1 MKMEHACELFTD
13 CLPRRLP
20 ARSDDFRTASRG
32 YTLLVAATCITQ
44 WRAGW
49 ATAKPLTL
57 RATLLLSAACLVA
70 LLCVRSAK
78 GLLTPPF
85 FVFLD
90 RHGEFFTIS
99 TRFRTSWLHVVC
111 VGDTTD
117 ALFTSRWRRRAAI
130 ERRTRA
136 ARGGGGGWRRG
147 RRWPGARRRRRR
159 PAVGGMRAA
168 VPGAAL
174 LAAADAAL
182 AALLVAPCVVATWR
196 GSWGLLDAARL
207 PWWASLGAGQAGQ
220 LLAALLQPAGALPA
234 AGPALWAALLAARL
248 YTAALAGCCVAA
260 WRGAW
265 MLLDEHGGGD
275 DVAHVAASAG
285 ASVAALA
292 ALRSLR
298 NVAAPPCALAT
309 DHIDAYF
316 VVPTLFRLD
325 RSQHGVLWVLD
336 CAFSVLVV
344 GNLIVFTWR
353 GVWTLLDLYLYPD
366 DQLWSA
372 IASLV
377 LGYGVVLVAFA
388 LQLPLSLA
396 VGRLQ
401 GSWRL
406 LVADLYHL
414 VSFFGTVN
422 VWRGVWNVLEIFL
435 LEEYPELGC
444 WVCATLPLLLLML
457 LGCGNS
463 VLVRGVFIDG
473 EEPGGR
479 CIIFPCKYLRA
490 YLQDRKQKKREKRR
504 QQLAE
509 QMVNSANHATSL
521 PTFVNPP
528 ETTL

>member
-1 MKMEHACELFTD
+1 
-13 CLPRRLP
+13 
-20 ARSDDFRTASRG
+20 
-32 YTLLVAATCITQ
+32 
-44 WRAGW
+44 
-49 ATAKPLTL
+49 
-57 RATLLLSAACLVA
+57 
-70 LLCVRSAK
+70 
-78 GLLTPPF
+78 
-85 FVFLD
+85 
-90 RHGEFFTIS
+90 
-99 TRFRTSWLHVVC
+99 
-111 VGDTTD
+111 
-117 ALFTSRWRRRAAI
+117 
-130 ERRTRA
+130 
-136 ARGGGGGWRRG
+136 
-147 RRWPGARRRRRR
+147 
-159 PAVGGMRAA
+159 MRAA

-196 GSWGLLDAARL
+196 GSWGLLDVARL

-220 LLAALLQPAGALPA
+220 LLAALLQPGGPLPA

-285 ASVAALA
+285 ASIAALA

-309 DHIDAYF
+309 DHLDAYF

-401 GSWRL
+401 GASRL
-406 LVADLYHL
+406 LAADLYHL

-444 WVCATLPLLLLML
+444 WVCATLPLFLLML

>member
-1 MKMEHACELFTD
+1 MASKSVPRKVILGCVWTAMSVPASDMWKETRVAAGTEPLCRQQQAWPTSAASREKRKASAQDVLAAPLWQEHQPAAAADEKWSASCEDPAAQPLWQEQGQGQVPAEYLQLQRRRGRRGRLPGRLLAVADALLASLVIAPLVVTTWVGVWTLEETHQLPAVPCFLAALAVHLTLALIQD
-13 CLPRRLP
+13 YLPRRLP

-32 YTLLVAATCITQ
+32 YTLLLAVMCITQ
-44 WRAGW
+44 WRSGW
-49 ATAKPLTL
+49 ATAKPLDL
-57 RATLLLSAACLVA
+57 RATLLLSAVCLVA
-70 LLCVRSAK
+70 LLCVRSTK

-90 RHGEFFTIS
+90 RHGEFFAIS
-99 TRFRTSWLHVVC
+99 TRFRTS
-111 VGDTTD
+111 
-117 ALFTSRWRRRAAI
+117 
-130 ERRTRA
+130 
-136 ARGGGGGWRRG
+136 
-147 RRWPGARRRRRR
+147 
-159 PAVGGMRAA
+159 
-168 VPGAAL
+168 
-174 LAAADAAL
+174 
-182 AALLVAPCVVATWR
+182 
-196 GSWGLLDAARL
+196 
-207 PWWASLGAGQAGQ
+207 
-220 LLAALLQPAGALPA
+220 
-234 AGPALWAALLAARL
+234 
-248 YTAALAGCCVAA
+248 
-260 WRGAW
+260 
-265 MLLDEHGGGD
+265 
-275 DVAHVAASAG
+275 
-285 ASVAALA
+285 
-292 ALRSLR
+292 
-298 NVAAPPCALAT
+298 
-309 DHIDAYF
+309 
-316 VVPTLFRLD
+316 

-401 GSWRL
+401 GASRL
-406 LVADLYHL
+406 LAADLYHL

-444 WVCATLPLLLLML
+444 WVCATLPLFLLML